1 MLALLVSPILGNQ
14 NFGRIGFA
22 VLSLSL
28 LIFMIW
34 CFSIVW
40 DVWDQSSDCHFCLFR
55 KNQPVLQ
62 ICARVEA
69 SSGALYKIFVLQG
82 QVFVKSFKLF
92 VLSYIGTNPAWRK
105 TFKGFPQKH
114 CLPASP
120 SLSQGIL
127 QSTLDRTLC
136 LIQDLKLGK
145 LMVNF
150 CNGTNFQDR
159 LELII
164 IDDHWLLEKNT
175 GVKSE
180 FTCILDHLQ
189 RRVNLHGWFS
199 PVSQPWQQKTSMG
212 WKSLLG

>member
-34 CFSIVW
+34 CFLIVW

-55 KNQPVLQ
+55 KNVLQ

-164 IDDHWLLEKNT
+164 IDDH
-175 GVKSE
+175 
-180 FTCILDHLQ
+180 
-189 RRVNLHGWFS
+189 
-199 PVSQPWQQKTSMG
+199 
-212 WKSLLG
+212 